1 MIYFWV
7 KNNNQSIASLA
18 IIITMA
24 KYEMP
29 RLPTASYILYL
40 YAGGQ
45 AGRARELASSGT
57 PYVTEPVAEGSAM
70 NRRVVTRHATPLPG
84 PVNSQKEEI

>member
-1 MIYFWV
+1 
-7 KNNNQSIASLA
+7 
-18 IIITMA
+18 MA

-70 NRRVVTRHATPLPG
+70 SLNRRVVTRHATPLPLPG